1 MKAIKNI
8 LRTVLKVLSE
18 LGKAAGYAV
27 RHGQRM

>member
-1 MKAIKNI
+1 MKAILK
-8 LRTVLKVLSE
+8 RVLAVLEE